1 MAMTSQVAG
10 SKPQSTTEIALDII
24 AFTSICIK
32 CGFEDSVFNQ
42 RLLVEMINE
51 AGFRTARGE
60 EFTYM
65 GYRQMMARL
74 DPELKR
80 KIVSECTESRLT
92 ETYVGPAEIE
102 TYEDTE

>member
-1 MAMTSQVAG
+1 MTMIAKEQ
-10 SKPQSTTEIALDII
+10 KQSSNEIALDII
-24 AFTSICIK
+24 AFTSVCIK

-51 AGFRTARGE
+51 AGFRTTRGE

-80 KIVSECTESRLT
+80 KIVSECTASRLT
-92 ETYVGPAEIE
+92 EHYVGPAEIE
-102 TYEDTE
+102 TYDED

>member
-1 MAMTSQVAG
+1 MSAV
-10 SKPQSTTEIALDII
+10 KKEVRQSSTEIALDII

-32 CGFEDSVFNQ
+32 CGFEDSVYNQ

-51 AGFRTARGE
+51 AGFRTSRGE
-60 EFTYM
+60 KFTYM

-80 KIVSECTESRLT
+80 KIVQECTEARLT
-92 ETYVGPAEIE
+92 ETYIVPDDVVTFGDDE
-102 TYEDTE
+102 

>member
-1 MAMTSQVAG
+1 MTMIAKEQ
-10 SKPQSTTEIALDII
+10 KQSSNEIALDII

-51 AGFRTARGE
+51 AGFRTTRGE

-80 KIVSECTESRLT
+80 KIVSECIESRLT
-92 ETYVGPAEIE
+92 EHYVGPAEIE
-102 TYEDTE
+102 TYDED

>member
-1 MAMTSQVAG
+1 MTMIAKEQ
-10 SKPQSTTEIALDII
+10 KQSSNEIALDII
-24 AFTSICIK
+24 AFTSVCIK

-51 AGFRTARGE
+51 AGFRTTRGE

-74 DPELKR
+74 DPELK
-80 KIVSECTESRLT
+80 KKVVQECTEARLT
-92 ETYVGPAEIE
+92 ETYIVPNDVVTFGDDE
-102 TYEDTE
+102 